1 MLKFRNYLKRKQYEG
16 PASGTNVL
24 EDTGGVST
32 SDIIITV
39 AAVIVIIVST
49 IFMISNITK
58 LRDINKEID
67 ELNVTIAA
75 KQEALNKLIELGNS
89 EDLLKEQYERNKLY
103 IPEARDEVGINSDIT
118 SIIMDSDGT
127 FRKLTFGEEKTLENG
142 ITDILFVV
150 RVECSY
156 ENLDQIIDK
165 IEKTDRL
172 YIIDSIVIVDSTAS
186 TGALSSDITIH
197 TYYRKN

>member
-1 MLKFRNYLKRKQYEG
+1 M
-16 PASGTNVL
+16 
-24 EDTGGVST
+24 
-32 SDIIITV
+32 
-39 AAVIVIIVST
+39 
-49 IFMISNITK
+49 
-58 LRDINKEID
+58 
-67 ELNVTIAA
+67 
-75 KQEALNKLIELGNS
+75 IELGNS